1 MNYLFPLPFA
11 LFPFTNYQLP
21 AKELDLLGK
30 KVRYHDFIITLKS
43 IALATLREIRWRAVM
58 GLIDRLTRVIR
69 ANLNA
74 LTRQAEDPE
83 KILEQTVMDMQEDL
97 VSLRQAVAAAI
108 ASQKRTERQAHQAQS
123 NGEEWYRRAQLALQQ
138 GNEVLARE
146 ALTRRKSYQE
156 TADSLTLQIDQQNS
170 VITKLKK
177 DMQTLESK
185 ISEVKT
191 KKDMYIAR
199 ARAAGAT
206 ARLNE
211 MLGGVNTSSSL
222 NAFERMEEKVL
233 QLEAQSE
240 AIDSLGTDD
249 LQKQFAAL
257 ESGDDIDAQLAAMK
271 AQLPPGKQP
280 PQNNS

>member
-1 MNYLFPLPFA
+1 
-11 LFPFTNYQLP
+11 
-21 AKELDLLGK
+21 
-30 KVRYHDFIITLKS
+30 
-43 IALATLREIRWRAVM
+43 M
-58 GLIDRLTRVIR
+58 GLIDRLMRVIR

-74 LTRQAEDPE
+74 STGQAEDPE

-97 VSLRQAVAAAI
+97 VLLRQAVAAAI

-146 ALTRRKSYQE
+146 ALTKRKSYQE
-156 TADSLTLQIDQQNS
+156 TADSLTLQIEQQNS
-170 VITKLKK
+170 VVTRLKK

-185 ISEVKT
+185 ISELKT

-206 ARLNE
+206 VRLNE

-240 AIDSLGTDD
+240 AIESLGTDD

-271 AQLPPGKQP
+271 AQLPPGKP
-280 PQNNS
+280 PENNS